1 MKSRADIREQMTRL
15 LERAQKDN
23 FDLNDR
29 QNRIID
35 IASRYEENIMQTR
48 RYGRDAQRISTSI
61 GQKRHENFEK
71 MFNRRYSRNTYMGLN
86 KG

>member
-1 MKSRADIREQMTRL
+1 
-15 LERAQKDN
+15 
-23 FDLNDR
+23 
-29 QNRIID
+29 
-35 IASRYEENIMQTR
+35 MQTR
-48 RYGRDAQRISTSI
+48 RYGLDAQRISTSI